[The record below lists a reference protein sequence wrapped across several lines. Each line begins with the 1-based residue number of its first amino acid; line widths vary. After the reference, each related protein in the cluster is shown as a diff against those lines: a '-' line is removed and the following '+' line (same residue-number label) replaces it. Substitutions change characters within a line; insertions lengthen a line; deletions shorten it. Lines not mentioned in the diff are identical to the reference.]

1 MEQLSKKKYYHNEFE
16 INKNN
21 LKMMRNVLRTLL
33 PNGEKQVIHE
43 IPKLIYNG
51 KQIQEINKIPEIF
64 NSHFS
69 TIGTHLANQINSNP
83 YNYLRYLSNRTSS
96 SVILDPP
103 TPSEIYNTIFTLK
116 TKVNTNQDLH
126 PLFFLKIAD
135 SILVPYLAIF
145 RFFSRQLGIFT
156 DSMKIVRVIPI
167 YEADDKADENNCRQ
181 ISDHSYYHVRQKS

>member
-1 MEQLSKKKYYHNEFE
+1 MYSNTLDKVEQLSKKVYYHNEFE

-21 LKMMRNVLRTLL
+21 LKMMRNVFRTLL
-33 PNGEKQVIHE
+33 PNGKKQVIHE

-51 KQIQEINKIPEIF
+51 TQIQEINKIPEIF

-83 YNYLRYLSNRTSS
+83 NNYLRYLSNRTSS
-96 SVILDPP
+96 SMILDPP

-126 PLFFLKIAD
+126 PLFFSKDCSLYTCSLSSYYSFFLL
-135 SILVPYLAIF
+135 SI
-145 RFFSRQLGIFT
+145 RHFSR
-156 DSMKIVRVIPI
+156 
-167 YEADDKADENNCRQ
+167 
-181 ISDHSYYHVRQKS
+181 